1 MLIKNDN
8 ILKNRTYEEQVE
20 LIDMYKKHFELIN
33 GNKDF
38 ECRVV
43 EILTNE
49 DFLKNQTNTE
59 INELLDK
66 FSKLKYYKMPYD
78 IIVADDLQYT
88 KKLELL
94 DYEIN
99 KKYYQKYYQKAL
111 NDFKAINDKETLIDY
126 LKNIQEEIIKAN
138 KNHELINL
146 LVKKRNKK

>member
-1 MLIKNDN
+1 
-8 ILKNRTYEEQVE
+8 
-20 LIDMYKKHFELIN
+20 
-33 GNKDF
+33 
-38 ECRVV
+38 
-43 EILTNE
+43 
-49 DFLKNQTNTE
+49 
-59 INELLDK
+59 
-66 FSKLKYYKMPYD
+66 MPYD